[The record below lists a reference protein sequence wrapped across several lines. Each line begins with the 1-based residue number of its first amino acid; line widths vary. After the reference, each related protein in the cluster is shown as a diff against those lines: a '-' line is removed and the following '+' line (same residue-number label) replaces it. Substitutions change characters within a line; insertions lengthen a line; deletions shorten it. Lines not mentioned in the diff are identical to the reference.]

1 MSALRHQKIILGVT
15 GSIAAY
21 KCGELV
27 RLLVKAGAEVQVIMT
42 EAATEFISPLTLSTL
57 SKRPVI
63 TEMWEDDE
71 WNQHVEMG
79 LWADHMLIAP
89 ATAHTLAK
97 MATGLADNFLLATYL
112 SAKCPVSFAPAMDLD
127 MWKHPSTI
135 ANIKTLRSYGHTMI
149 DVGDGEL
156 ASGLR
161 GKGRLAELDDIL
173 QHLVDVMTPDQS
185 LKGKR
190 ALVTAGP
197 TREHLDPV
205 RYLSNPS
212 TGRMGIA
219 VADALASRGAEV
231 TLVLGPSLLSA
242 EHPGVTTVEIQSAAE
257 MYEACASRHEAS
269 DICVFAAAVA
279 DYRPAMSSDQKIK
292 KADDDMSIALER
304 TTDIAATL
312 GRSKGSKIHV
322 GFALETQHGEA
333 NAKAKLSRKNF
344 DFIVLNSPTGTDE
357 GFGSTTNRVT
367 IYGAD
372 NTSTKIELKDKR
384 LIAEDIAALIV
395 TKFTP

>member
-1 MSALRHQKIILGVT
+1 MSALRHQKILLGVT

-27 RLLVKAGAEVQVIMT
+27 RLLVKAGAEVKVIMT
-42 EAATEFISPLTLSTL
+42 QAATEFISPLTLSTL
-57 SKRPVI
+57 SKNPVI

-135 ANIKTLRSYGHTMI
+135 ANIKTLQSYGHTMI

-161 GKGRLAELDDIL
+161 GRGRLAELEDIL
-173 QHLVDVMTPDQS
+173 AHLTDVMSPDLS
-185 LKGKR
+185 LAR
-190 ALVTAGP
+190 TTALVTAGP

-205 RYLSNPS
+205 RFLSNPS

-219 VADALASRGAEV
+219 IAEALARRGAEV
-231 TLVLGPSLLSA
+231 TLVLGPSALSTSQTGV
-242 EHPGVTTVEIQSAAE
+242 HTVHVTTAAE
-257 MYEACASRHEAS
+257 MYEACVSRHDRA
-269 DICVFAAAVA
+269 DICVFTAAVA
-279 DYRPAMSSDQKIK
+279 DYRPAMTSQQKIK
-292 KADDDMSIALER
+292 KSSADMSIELER
-304 TTDIAATL
+304 TEDIAATL
-312 GRSKGSKIHV
+312 GKSKGSRIHV
-322 GFALETQHGEA
+322 GFALETQQGEA
-333 NAKAKLSRKNF
+333 NAKRKLQQKNF
-344 DFIVLNSPTGTDE
+344 DYIVLNSPIGPDE
-357 GFGSTTNRVT
+357 GFGSVTNRVT
-367 IYGAD
+367 IYGTD
-372 NTSTKIELKDKR
+372 NTETKIELKDKR
-384 LIAEDIAALIV
+384 LIAEDIAALIA
-395 TKFTP
+395 TKFTS